1 MKVYFCR
8 SNSFYGALIRLFTF
22 SRWNHVGIEID
33 GSVFDASASTGVME
47 WTFNDFVAQYSEI
60 ETVFIQGDNIRAKRF
75 AKEHIGKPYD
85 WGAIFALPFR
95 TRWDS
100 PDKWFCSEYV
110 AAILNE
116 AGVRK
121 FRKRNH
127 RITPDNLWMAL

>member
-22 SRWNHVGIEID
+22 SKWNHVAIEID
-33 GSVFDASASTGVME
+33 GSVFDASAPYGVME
-47 WTFNDFVAQYSEI
+47 WTFNDFVAQYSKI
-60 ETVFIQGDNIRAKRF
+60 ETVVVKGDNIKSKRF
-75 AKEHIGKPYD
+75 AKQHVGKPYD

-95 TRWDS
+95 ASWDD

-116 AGVRK
+116 SGAPK
-121 FRKRNH
+121 FRKQNH
-127 RITPDNLWMAL
+127 RITPDNLWMAV